1 VKEEKI
7 REGARDYLNSFLTKG
22 GFCFNDLKKLYLAI
36 SSLVKDTYT
45 CDKKDFI
52 SYFLKFR
59 TDIENGITFKEA
71 SDSFLTLLKPIPVK
85 ESVDFVQ
92 VEGKQ
97 RKTRADAY
105 QEYRIEY
112 YEDKYKGKKGYK
124 RESEKY
130 KGKQRSKIWD
140 DLIRAHHLLSG
151 ETKSEWEQIGISEE
165 GWTDLFIKVSEA
177 IENKIPEEDLE
188 DYTGYSEEALIK
200 MMEDMYALRKVFD
213 IFCDE
218 VKAAVDRQKPDDK
231 TFLNT
236 ISKVWGKRAIV
247 ISDYFDTTQKEQRGR
262 DISNKIINARVQ
274 RIKNILS
281 SGEFE
286 KIESGIFYSRDLRTF
301 LCWTALAVYE
311 QLVEFP
317 AFYKKAMSEI
327 DNHFAPLEY
336 LEKTCGVD
344 IKELLERFPQ
354 LKALLMAKISFK
366 SR

>member
-1 VKEEKI
+1 MKEEKI

-22 GFCFNDLKKLYLAI
+22 GFCFNDHKKLYLAI

-45 CDKKDFI
+45 CDKEDFI

-71 SDSFLTLLKPIPVK
+71 SDSFLTLLKPI
-85 ESVDFVQ
+85 SVDFVQ
-92 VEGKQ
+92 VERKQ

-105 QEYRIEY
+105 HEYRN
-112 YEDKYKGKKGYK
+112 EDYKKEYKGKKGYK
-124 RESEKY
+124 RDSEKY

-140 DLIRAHHLLSG
+140 DLIRAHNLLSD
-151 ETKSEWEQIGISEE
+151 ETRSEWEQIGIHEE
-165 GWTDLFIKVSEA
+165 EWTALFIKVSEA
-177 IENKIPEEDLE
+177 IDNKIPEEDLE
-188 DYTGYSEEALIK
+188 DYIGYGKEALRK
-200 MMEDMYALRKVFD
+200 MMEEIYALRRIID
-213 IFCDE
+213 IFYDE
-218 VKAAVDRQKPDDK
+218 VNAAVDRQKPDDK

-247 ISDYFDTTQKEQRGR
+247 ISDYFNTIEKEQRGPH
-262 DISNKIINARVQ
+262 ISNKIINARVQ
-274 RIKNILS
+274 RIKKILS

-286 KIESGIFYSRDLRTF
+286 KIESGTFYSRDLRTF
-301 LCWTALAVYE
+301 LCWTALAVFK

-317 AFYKKAMSEI
+317 TIYKKAMSEI
-327 DNHFAPLEY
+327 DNRIAPLEY

-354 LKALLMAKISFK
+354 LKSLP
-366 SR
+366 